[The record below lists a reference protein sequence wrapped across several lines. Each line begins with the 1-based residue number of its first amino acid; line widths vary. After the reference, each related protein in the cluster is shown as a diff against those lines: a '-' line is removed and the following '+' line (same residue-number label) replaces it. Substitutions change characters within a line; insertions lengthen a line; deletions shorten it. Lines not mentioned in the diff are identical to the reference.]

1 MNETDNLAWLQSWYR
16 RQCDGLWEHSNGIRI
31 DTLDNPGW
39 SLEIDLSGT
48 FWENAEFDTISE
60 GNKEDDWM
68 SCEVRECKF
77 LAHGDPGKLDC
88 MIRVFRDWI
97 SRLPRES

>member
-1 MNETDNLAWLQSWYR
+1 MNETDNLTWLQSWYR

-48 FWENAEFDTISE
+48 FWENAEFDSFSIDNNE
-60 GNKEDDWM
+60 EDWM
-68 SCEVRECKF
+68 SCEVRARSF
-77 LAHGDPGKLDC
+77 LAHGDPGKLRR
-88 MIRVFRDWI
+88 MILVFRDWI
-97 SRLPRES
+97 SDLPRG